1 MTEETEL
8 VRLSDLIDI
17 KHGYGFKGEF
27 FSDEATRHI
36 LLTPGN
42 FRIGGGFLE
51 DKKKYYDGPVNEE
64 FVLKPNDLIITM
76 TDLSKNGD
84 TLGFP
89 AIVPFSKNNELF
101 LHNQRLGK
109 VIIKNNEKILKRYL
123 YYLLTTKKYQQSIV
137 SGATGTTVKHTSPSR
152 ILEFEFLLP
161 TLKTQQ
167 KIADILGSLDDKIE
181 LNRQMNQTLEA
192 MAHAIFKSWFVD
204 FDPVYAKMEG
214 RDYPLPPEIMDLFP
228 DELEESELGLI
239 PKGWRVCT
247 VSEEFRITMG
257 QSPPGSSYN
266 EEGIGIPFFQGRRD
280 FGFRFP
286 TERVYCTDPKRFAEK
301 NDTLV
306 SVRAPVGDINMAMD
320 ECCIGRGVAAI
331 RHNSGSTSYTYYSMQ
346 RLKDVFNKFEAEGT
360 VFGSISKDN
369 FENISYIQPNLNVI
383 CAFENISKYLDLKIA
398 NNLSQSIV
406 LAKMR
411 DHLISVMLK
420 GGIYV

>member
-1 MTEETEL
+1 MESDWKRVNFTE
-8 VRLSDLIDI
+8 VVDINPNVPLIRGKVYPFVDMKSIDENRKYVDI
-17 KHGYGFKGEF
+17 AEF
-27 FSDEATRHI
+27 REFS
-36 LLTPGN
+36 
-42 FRIGGGFLE
+42 GGGSRFL
-51 DKKKYYDGPVNEE
+51 P
-64 FVLKPNDLIITM
+64 
-76 TDLSKNGD
+76 GD
-84 TLGFP
+84 TLMARITPCLENGKTACYRPSTIKDYGESFGSTEF
-89 AIVPFSKNNELF
+89 IVLRGKKGITSSKF
-101 LHNQRLGK
+101 
-109 VIIKNNEKILKRYL
+109 V
-123 YYLLTTKKYQQSIV
+123 YYLARWNEFRNFAIGQMTGS
-137 SGATGTTVKHTSPSR
+137 SGRQRVPINSLSDFVFYLPP
-152 ILEFEFLLP
+152 LEE
-161 TLKTQQ
+161 QQ
-167 KIADILGSLDDKIE
+167 KITDILGSLDDKIE
-181 LNRQMNQTLEA
+181 HNRQMNQTLEA
-192 MAHAIFKSWFVD
+192 MARAIFKSWFVD

-214 RDYPLPPEIMDLFP
+214 RDYPLPPETMDLFP

-266 EEGIGIPFFQGRRD
+266 EEGIGLPFFQGRRD